1 MLFTPFP
8 MLISLIRSGNVDSL
22 ATILSFEKNYHAID
36 DDGRGLLYHA
46 IHHQQAEIAAMLLD
60 AGVNPASGAERPDQP
75 VMEHVVAS
83 LSLRLLQ
90 LFLAR
95 GETLPRYIDGL
106 PVLHYVLQFKEVEA
120 DYLQTLLELGSD
132 INEIDERN
140 TGLTPLAFYIGN
152 KEVMPKPNMVRT
164 LIELGADVNYG
175 NKQTDTPLCQMLT
188 NPLLADSHSMD
199 EPLRVAIPFI
209 LQELLDTGAL
219 QVREP
224 ESPAEGFD
232 SLPTIALRNKRFS
245 TFLTLLELEVAIPKF
260 ELEDLIPYFN
270 FNNFPTEEMRM
281 NLLALNEQYQVG
293 LPLGIL
299 LHRKRDYLNVIS
311 SQPDGAPILDMYF
324 TELVVATNV
333 EFDLKK
339 RCLTA
344 LLNKGVDIDV
354 TTKWYGR
361 QLSSL
366 QILICGYD
374 ELPEADLLLSWLLEH
389 GAAIESYGH
398 SAFLFAIWYQRMA
411 LASMLADRGADLFYQ
426 EQDKSTLF
434 TKLFTSN
441 FHGNKYSAEELA
453 ETLPKLSRLY
463 QSHGAELPLDTPFY
477 YNMSRNDSM
486 TDCRTFAHLLV
497 NISGNYV
504 FMMLARALLQVGWD
518 INKRVKPDSV
528 GNLITY
534 WCINANKDDDISPL
548 LEQIPVLDVDS
559 DEAGQLLR
567 EAISNQVALPTLRCL
582 LAHCKDINRSIKR
595 YPNNEKIIS
604 EELPLLLLVL
614 DWHDGDSAMELTS
627 LLLDMGADPNLTL
640 QRELVPGAGDA
651 DMFRRELSALE
662 MTTLG
667 DNLDVVELLLDNG
680 ADPHQP
686 VSGNGEHYVH
696 FLMNSRT
703 RLGQERVLEYLQLLQ
718 RKGMLDVTERNEA
731 TQATPL
737 VFASIDS
744 RLLWMRYLLDLG
756 ADPSASGGWP
766 PQSCLHKAIS
776 YESTE
781 PQRRLTA
788 VKMLLDAGADINAV
802 DENGDSPLHLAAA
815 LGENSVVAELLG
827 RGAKVDTYN
836 ERGNTPLICALMNNR
851 ALEIDIESELPE
863 AEQQAQQAAEKM
875 QTLNLLV
882 TAGANVN
889 LASQHEGFTPL
900 MLALYRPQL
909 ALVPHLIKLGA
920 SLATQGNGPSL
931 IWFAMR
937 YTSQAAQQL
946 LLEYLNLEDVANTV
960 EADGDNLLH
969 AVAQHAD
976 FELASSWFSLLQQQ
990 FNVPYQANNWGLTPL
1005 HLAAYQG
1012 NVDIVKAALNQGHDI
1027 NARDERG
1034 NTSLHFATFFRG
1046 DEQHYDACVKPVI
1059 MALVLGGADPL
1070 LLNEQGQS
1078 PLEVAKERQ
1087 MEDCIGMMQ
1096 LAAARGPAN

>member
-1 MLFTPFP
+1 MLFTPFSTF
-8 MLISLIRSGNVDSL
+8 ISLIRGGNVSSL
-22 ATILSFEKNYHAID
+22 STMLSFEKNYHATD
-36 DDGRGLLYHA
+36 DDGRGLLYYA
-46 IHHQQAEIAAMLLD
+46 IHHTQAEIAAMLLE
-60 AGVNPASGAERPDQP
+60 AGVDPASGAERPGQP

-83 LSLRLLQ
+83 LSQRLLR
-90 LFLAR
+90 LFLAH
-95 GETLPRYIDGL
+95 GETLPKYIDGL
-106 PVLHYVLQFKEVEA
+106 PVLHYVLQFKEVRR
-120 DYLQTLLELGSD
+120 DYLQALLEFGVD
-132 INEIDERN
+132 INEIDARN

-152 KEVMPKPNMVRT
+152 DDVMPQPRMVRT
-164 LIELGADVNYG
+164 LIELGADVNLG

-199 EPLRVAIPFI
+199 EPRRVAIAFI
-209 LQELLDTGAL
+209 LQELLDTGDL

-232 SLPTIALRNKRFS
+232 SVPTIALKNKRFN

-260 ELEDLIPYFN
+260 ELEDLTPYFN

-281 NLLALNEQYQVG
+281 NLLALNAQYQVG

-333 EFDLKK
+333 EFDLKQH
-339 RCLTA
+339 CLTA
-344 LLNKGVDIDV
+344 LLHKGVDIDV

-361 QLSSL
+361 QLTSL

-374 ELPEADLLLSWLLEH
+374 ELPEADLLVSWLLEH
-389 GAAIESYGH
+389 GAALENHGH
-398 SAFLFAIWYQRMA
+398 SAFLFAVWYQRIA

-434 TKLFTSN
+434 TKLFTRN
-441 FHGNKYSAEELA
+441 FHGKKYSAEELTD
-453 ETLPKLSRLY
+453 TLPKLSRLY

-486 TDCRTFAHLLV
+486 TDCRTLAHLAV
-497 NISGNYV
+497 NISGDYV

-534 WCINANKDDDISPL
+534 WCLNAKAGDDISPL
-548 LEQIPVLDVDS
+548 LEQLPELDVES
-559 DEAGQLLR
+559 DEAGPLLR
-567 EAISNQVALPTLRCL
+567 EAISNKVALPTLRCL
-582 LAHCKDINRSIKR
+582 LARCTDVNRLYKR
-595 YPNNEKIIS
+595 HPTDEKIIS
-604 EELPLLLLVL
+604 EALTLLLMVL
-614 DWHDGDSAMELTS
+614 DWHNGDSAMALTS
-627 LLLDMGADPNLTL
+627 LLLEMGADPNITL

-651 DMFRRELSALE
+651 DLFRWELSALE
-662 MTTLG
+662 TATRG

-686 VSGNGEHYVH
+686 ISGNGEHYVH
-696 FLMNSRT
+696 FLMNSRSG
-703 RLGQERVLEYLQLLQ
+703 LSQERVLEYLQLLQ

-731 TQATPL
+731 TKATPL
-737 VFASIDS
+737 VFASVNS

-766 PQSCLHKAIS
+766 PQSCLHKVID
-776 YESTE
+776 YETTE
-781 PQRRLTA
+781 PQRRLSGL
-788 VKMLLDAGADINAV
+788 KMLLDAGADINAV
-802 DENGDSPLHLAAA
+802 DEDGDSPLHLAAA
-815 LGENSVVAELLG
+815 LGENLVVAELLG
-827 RGAKVDTYN
+827 RGANVDMYN
-836 ERGNTPLICALMNNR
+836 EQGNTPLIRALMNNR
-851 ALEIDIESELPE
+851 AVDIEIDSELPE
-863 AEQQAQQAAEKM
+863 EEQLALQAAEKM

-882 TAGANVN
+882 TGGANVN
-889 LASQHEGFTPL
+889 LASQKEGFTPL

-920 SLATQGNGPSL
+920 SLATQGEGPSL
-931 IWFAMR
+931 IWFALR
-937 YTSQAAQQL
+937 YTGHEAQQL
-946 LLEYLNLEDVANTV
+946 LLQYLNLEEVANTV

-976 FELASSWFSLLQQQ
+976 FELASSWFTLLQQQ
-990 FNVPYQANNWGLTPL
+990 FKVPYQANNWGITPL

-1012 NVDIVKAALNQGHDI
+1012 NVAIVKAALSQGHDV
-1027 NARDERG
+1027 NHSDERG
-1034 NTSLHFATFFRG
+1034 NTPLHFATFFRG
-1046 DEQHYDACVKPVI
+1046 DEQHYEACVKPVI

-1070 LLNEQGQS
+1070 ALNEQGQS

-1087 MEDCIGMMQ
+1087 MADCVGMMQ
-1096 LAAARGPAN
+1096 LAAARGPVN